1 MTMIITVIIL
11 LVTLF
16 VILAP
21 SFKYVGDFLYK
32 IIDRIKGENEE

>member
-1 MTMIITVIIL
+1 MTMIITVVIFII
-11 LVTLF
+11 TLF

-21 SFKYVGDFLYK
+21 SFKYVGEFIYK